1 MEKYCFLLNFLP
13 KEVKIKIRKL
23 KKTIKKNINTQWSI
37 KFNKTCLKNMSRIS
51 VTC

>member
-1 MEKYCFLLNFLP
+1 MEEYRFLLNSFS
-13 KEVKIKIRKL
+13 KKVKIKIRKL
-23 KKTIKKNINTQWSI
+23 EKIIEKNINTQWSI